1 MGAGM
6 NTKLC
11 VGAVKWRELSS
22 FTVELIKEYRAT
34 PQSKACVVINS
45 YTFNKSQETA
55 YDISVRLV
63 KVILTNGAPLSF
75 HIHFHSSLVLT
86 RSSDKA
92 SNQF

>member
-1 MGAGM
+1 M

-11 VGAVKWRELSS
+11 VGAVKWRGLSS
-22 FTVELIKEYRAT
+22 FTVELIKEYRAS
-34 PQSKACVVINS
+34 PQSKACMVING

-55 YDISVRLV
+55 YNISVRLV